1 MSKNFKALP
10 VQLSEKLITEIKEGN
25 SLFQKPV
32 KDNDMPAFVKPV
44 NPSTGKG
51 YSAMNALILGMKRY
65 DDPRW
70 LTADA
75 ARFAGSWVKE
85 GEKGT
90 MIEFQKT
97 SDIQAV
103 RTAEGQKI
111 KDDAGVTQTKTVEF
125 DKPQPTKSFLFNA
138 EQMKDVPPLKD
149 FLAQQQEGDKLSP
162 LQKAEK
168 LISDSKAV
176 IIEGGQEAYYDKIR
190 DAIFVPEKSYFEN
203 ETKYTQAVIHQ
214 LAHWAGHESRLNRPM
229 EGKFGSMEYAK
240 EEMRAAIAA
249 IIIGGELKVGHNFGH
264 QAAYMNNFAK
274 ILKEEP
280 FEIAKAARD
289 AQKITNLLLGTNLK
303 REHKQQAEVTFK
315 QGDRID
321 YMDTTYKVLET
332 FKNKSIRVEDGDG
345 ARKTLKPDYGLYKS
359 LLDAKRDPQGTGQ
372 SMDET
377 KAQSKT
383 TEQEFQLE
391 R

>member
-32 KDNDMPAFVKPV
+32 KENGMPAFVKPV

-75 ARFAGSWVKE
+75 ARFAGNWVKE

-103 RTAEGQKI
+103 RTAEGEKI
-111 KDDAGVTQTKTVEF
+111 KDGAGVTQTKTVEF
-125 DKPQPTKSFLFNA
+125 DKPQSAKSFLFNA
-138 EQMKDVPPLKD
+138 EQMKDVTPLAD

-303 REHKQQAEVTFK
+303 REQKQQAEVTFK

-332 FKNKSIRVEDGDG
+332 YKNKSIRVEDSDG

-372 SMDET
+372 SIDES

>member
-1 MSKNFKALP
+1 
-10 VQLSEKLITEIKEGN
+10 
-25 SLFQKPV
+25 
-32 KDNDMPAFVKPV
+32 
-44 NPSTGKG
+44 
-51 YSAMNALILGMKRY
+51 
-65 DDPRW
+65 
-70 LTADA
+70 
-75 ARFAGSWVKE
+75 
-85 GEKGT
+85 
-90 MIEFQKT
+90 
-97 SDIQAV
+97 
-103 RTAEGQKI
+103 
-111 KDDAGVTQTKTVEF
+111 
-125 DKPQPTKSFLFNA
+125 
-138 EQMKDVPPLKD
+138 
-149 FLAQQQEGDKLSP
+149 
-162 LQKAEK
+162 
-168 LISDSKAV
+168 
-176 IIEGGQEAYYDKIR
+176 
-190 DAIFVPEKSYFEN
+190 
-203 ETKYTQAVIHQ
+203 
-214 LAHWAGHESRLNRPM
+214 M

-303 REHKQQAEVTFK
+303 REQKQQAEVTFK

-332 FKNKSIRVEDGDG
+332 YKNKSIRVEDSDG

-372 SMDET
+372 SMDES